1 MAPKRADSEGCSK
14 GTHVCEAKAKTCCNG
29 CECTRGPFTLCPLD
43 LLMDFAKIV
52 SLHPGFEL
60 LHVTLQALQ
69 DLVKQLLMHN
79 PLQRLGM
86 QKGGASDVKAH
97 PWFAGFD
104 WDAFAAKKLKA
115 PHIPRV
121 SVLAHMPWLSVSLCC
136 LMRVFLLCVMVYTSG
151 RLS

>member
-1 MAPKRADSEGCSK
+1 MKCVKS
-14 GTHVCEAKAKTCCNG
+14 
-29 CECTRGPFTLCPLD
+29 
-43 LLMDFAKIV
+43 V
-52 SLHPGFEL
+52 SLRPCFEL
-60 LHVTLQALQ
+60 FIVTLQALQ

-121 SVLAHMPWLSVSLCC
+121 SVLACMPC
-136 LMRVFLLCVMVYTSG
+136 LMSVVFLCRMVSTSS
-151 RLS
+151 RM

>member
-1 MAPKRADSEGCSK
+1 MGCVK
-14 GTHVCEAKAKTCCNG
+14 N
-29 CECTRGPFTLCPLD
+29 L
-43 LLMDFAKIV
+43 
-52 SLHPGFEL
+52 SLHPFFEL
-60 LHVTLQALQ
+60 VHVALQALQ

-104 WDAFAAKKLKA
+104 WDAFAAKKLNA

-121 SVLAHMPWLSVSLCC
+121 SGLAGI
-136 LMRVFLLCVMVYTSG
+136 T
-151 RLS
+151 